1 MVQVYPVNYD
11 IIGKKKHTREGAVRY
26 TYPKHGSS
34 SVHLNAVNFDFAE
47 IYGSDYY

>member
-11 IIGKKKHTREGAVRY
+11 IIGKKHTREGAVRY
-26 TYPKHGSS
+26 TYPKHSSS